1 MNCYEYFLSEP
12 VLVEY
17 YENGYGIPVYPG
29 IAEKASKVPDRPGF
43 AGFATVENDRV
54 YPYEPPVVLEGQ
66 SRGAVLNDVMNG
78 KISIDNLNKRY
89 NEYIEI
95 DNM

>member
-1 MNCYEYFLSEP
+1 MNFYEYLLSEP

-43 AGFATVENDRV
+43 ATVENDRV
-54 YPYEPPVVLEGQ
+54 YPYEPPVVIEGQ
-66 SRGAVLNDVMNG
+66 SHGAVLNDVMNG

>member
-1 MNCYEYFLSEP
+1 MNFYEYLLSEP

-43 AGFATVENDRV
+43 AGFATVENDRA

-66 SRGAVLNDVMNG
+66 SRGAVLSDVMNG
-78 KISIDNLNKRY
+78 KIFIDDLNNRY

>member
-1 MNCYEYFLSEP
+1 MNFYEYLLSEP

-43 AGFATVENDRV
+43 ATVENDRV
-54 YPYEPPVVLEGQ
+54 YPCEPPVVIKGQ
-66 SRGAVLNDVMNG
+66 SRSVVPATL
-78 KISIDNLNKRY
+78 
-89 NEYIEI
+89 
-95 DNM
+95 